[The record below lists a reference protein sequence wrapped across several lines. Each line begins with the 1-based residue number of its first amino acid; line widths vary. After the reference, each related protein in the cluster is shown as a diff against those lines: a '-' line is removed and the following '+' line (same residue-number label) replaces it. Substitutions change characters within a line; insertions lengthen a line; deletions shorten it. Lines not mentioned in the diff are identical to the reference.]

1 MILRKPYAFL
11 IKHFRLIHLIIC
23 LLLLFLINNT
33 NGVLDFFKGYIS
45 GDITDFVV
53 TDYINIWMYLAIIVI
68 ILLVLSMI
76 LLMRKKDK
84 PLLIYILT
92 IVEYSAVFVCF
103 AYASSIIQ
111 VLQRNILDQKTIRLA
126 RDVVSFAL
134 IGQWL
139 FLIPYAIR
147 AMGFDIKKFDFKRDL
162 KELNL
167 TDTDNEEFELELGI
181 DKEKINIK
189 LRRKLRELK
198 YYYKENKLYILIIL
212 FIVLAVSVYSI
223 VNSIEIVPKY
233 KENEIV
239 KLDNYYTLK
248 INNTYLLNKD
258 NNGKKIKKNDDWF
271 LVVNFTINS
280 MYSSSFQLDIDKFI
294 LKINNEEIMPTKQ
307 YYNYFTNYGI
317 GYKSQKISLNDE
329 KTFILVYEIPNKYK
343 ESKKNLEY
351 NYRYDYSGNS
361 QKMIKKIFKLSPSI
375 VE

>member
-1 MILRKPYAFL
+1 MILKRPYAFL

-167 TDTDNEEFELELGI
+167 TDADNEEFELELGI

-198 YYYKENKLYILIIL
+198 YYYKENKNMAL
-212 FIVLAVSVYSI
+212 F
-223 VNSIEIVPKY
+223 P
-233 KENEIV
+233 
-239 KLDNYYTLK
+239 
-248 INNTYLLNKD
+248 
-258 NNGKKIKKNDDWF
+258 F
-271 LVVNFTINS
+271 F
-280 MYSSSFQLDIDKFI
+280 
-294 LKINNEEIMPTKQ
+294 P
-307 YYNYFTNYGI
+307 
-317 GYKSQKISLNDE
+317 
-329 KTFILVYEIPNKYK
+329 
-343 ESKKNLEY
+343 
-351 NYRYDYSGNS
+351 
-361 QKMIKKIFKLSPSI
+361 
-375 VE
+375 

>member
-92 IVEYSAVFVCF
+92 IVGYSAVFVCF

-111 VLQRNILDQKTIRLA
+111 VLQRNVLDQKTIRLA

-167 TDTDNEEFELELGI
+167 TDADNEEFELELGI

>member
-167 TDTDNEEFELELGI
+167 TDADNEEFELELGI

-294 LKINNEEIMPTKQ
+294 LKINNKEIMPTKQ

-361 QKMIKKIFKLSPSI
+361 QKMIKKIFKI
-375 VE
+375 

>member
-92 IVEYSAVFVCF
+92 IVGYSAVFVCF

-111 VLQRNILDQKTIRLA
+111 VLQRNVLDQKTIRLA
-126 RDVVSFAL
+126 RDIVSFAL

-147 AMGFDIKKFDFKRDL
+147 AMGFDIKRFDFKRDL

-167 TDTDNEEFELELGI
+167 TDADNEEFELELGI

-351 NYRYDYSGNS
+351 NYRYDYSGNN
-361 QKMIKKIFKLSPSI
+361 QKMIKKIFELSPNI

>member
-1 MILRKPYAFL
+1 
-11 IKHFRLIHLIIC
+11 
-23 LLLLFLINNT
+23 
-33 NGVLDFFKGYIS
+33 
-45 GDITDFVV
+45 
-53 TDYINIWMYLAIIVI
+53 
-68 ILLVLSMI
+68 
-76 LLMRKKDK
+76 MRKKDK

-126 RDVVSFAL
+126 RDVVSFVL

-167 TDTDNEEFELELGI
+167 TDADNEEFELELGI

-239 KLDNYYTLK
+239 KLDNYYALK

-294 LKINNEEIMPTKQ
+294 LKINNALFLSFI
-307 YYNYFTNYGI
+307 
-317 GYKSQKISLNDE
+317 KSSA
-329 KTFILVYEIPNKYK
+329 
-343 ESKKNLEY
+343 S
-351 NYRYDYSGNS
+351 
-361 QKMIKKIFKLSPSI
+361 
-375 VE
+375 